1 MPDAPDDAP
10 VRAAAASSAPPAR
23 GAGDDTDPPPAGTS
37 VNEEPAHLWETLG
50 FRRVDA
56 EPGTCTVEWDA
67 PTAYCFP
74 SASGPIVQG
83 GLVTALLDASMGG
96 ATWSVTGDGE
106 QFLTADLRVEFL
118 RASRPGLL
126 RATGFVVRRTR
137 RVIFCGSELYDDT
150 GGQLASS
157 RCTQIV
163 LPARGEE
170 RIIGTP
176 VDAVAS
182 PGLRE

>member
-1 MPDAPDDAP
+1 MPDAPDDMP
-10 VRAAAASSAPPAR
+10 VRAAGGSSGPAAR
-23 GAGDDTDPPPAGTS
+23 GAGGETDRQPAGTS
-37 VNEEPAHLWETLG
+37 VDEEPADLWETLG
-50 FRRVDA
+50 FRSVDSQ
-56 EPGTCTVEWDA
+56 PGSCTVEWDA
-67 PTAYCFP
+67 PPAYCFP

-96 ATWSVTGDGE
+96 ATWSVTDDGE

-126 RATGFVVRRTR
+126 RATGSVVRRTR
-137 RVIFCGSELYDDT
+137 RVIFCGGELYDD
-150 GGQLASS
+150 GGRQLATS

-163 LPARGEE
+163 LPARGDS

-176 VDAVAS
+176 ADAVAS
-182 PGLRE
+182 PRE